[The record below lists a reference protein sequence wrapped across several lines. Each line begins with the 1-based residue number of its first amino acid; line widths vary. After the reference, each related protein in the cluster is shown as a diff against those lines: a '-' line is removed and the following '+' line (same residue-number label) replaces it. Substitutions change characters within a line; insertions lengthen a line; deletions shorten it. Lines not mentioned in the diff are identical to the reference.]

1 MENDE
6 EVKKRAVVPR
16 TTWMM
21 RIIWMILGVFLLT
34 TVISQIV
41 IHFYSPVRTE
51 VVSLYTSS
59 SSVLFKGVYVRN
71 EKLFHYD
78 GSGVVSYTLSDGSK
92 LAKNSVV
99 AKVYATQND
108 ISIQSQIDELNRQI
122 DVLND
127 AQELVGSDSSQLEAF
142 SNQIYEEHAKL
153 LQYIGS
159 GDFSKAA
166 EMKNGFLNLLCKKQI
181 VKGAETG
188 YSDKIEALR
197 AQVKTLEAQISSAP
211 KDLVIGETGYFVSVV
226 DGYENTLNYETLSS
240 LTKEDIEK
248 IIETPVLQ
256 TESDVIG
263 KFIDGYQ
270 WKFVGIIDDIKL
282 SGIFA
287 GASVKLRAGSSPNPL
302 SAKIETITKLG
313 DGTSIV
319 IFSSDTLNAEY
330 VDQRVS
336 QFRLLID
343 ENTGIRIPSDA
354 IRFDESGEKGVYVL
368 SGVEVKFRKIDVIY
382 SEDDFVLVADTT
394 SKSGYVS
401 LYDSVVIGGKDLYD
415 GKIIY

>member
-153 LQYIGS
+153 
-159 GDFSKAA
+159 
-166 EMKNGFLNLLCKKQI
+166 
-181 VKGAETG
+181 
-188 YSDKIEALR
+188 
-197 AQVKTLEAQISSAP
+197 P
-211 KDLVIGETGYFVSVV
+211 
-226 DGYENTLNYETLSS
+226 
-240 LTKEDIEK
+240 
-248 IIETPVLQ
+248 
-256 TESDVIG
+256 
-263 KFIDGYQ
+263 
-270 WKFVGIIDDIKL
+270 
-282 SGIFA
+282 
-287 GASVKLRAGSSPNPL
+287 
-302 SAKIETITKLG
+302 
-313 DGTSIV
+313 
-319 IFSSDTLNAEY
+319 
-330 VDQRVS
+330 
-336 QFRLLID
+336 
-343 ENTGIRIPSDA
+343 
-354 IRFDESGEKGVYVL
+354 
-368 SGVEVKFRKIDVIY
+368 
-382 SEDDFVLVADTT
+382 
-394 SKSGYVS
+394 
-401 LYDSVVIGGKDLYD
+401 
-415 GKIIY
+415 